1 MNIEAKDLN
10 KILTNR
16 IQQYIKINIYY
27 DLMWYIPEMQVWLNI
42 QKPTNVIHHMESLKE
57 KNNISSI
64 DRYLKKLTKFNTHS

>member
-1 MNIEAKDLN
+1 
-10 KILTNR
+10 
-16 IQQYIKINIYY
+16 
-27 DLMWYIPEMQVWLNI
+27 MWYIPEMQVWLNI